1 MTIESQASPQDD
13 RVQEIVNYVVNY
25 TGNKS
30 GDHEKLDDYLLKGY
44 RVIDIITNITQGDN
58 NTTSSVFITVLLSKH
73 SSVQTPVNFDL
84 LVRLPSL

>member
-25 TGNKS
+25 DGSKS

-58 NTTSSVFITVLLSKH
+58 NTTSSVFITVLLSKEFNAGIYKP
-73 SSVQTPVNFDL
+73 Q
-84 LVRLPSL
+84 